1 MLHGGVSEL
10 DPGLASRNTRY
21 RRCARGIA
29 SGKAP
34 YRFESPVDELM
45 TMQGVYRKWVGTPPP
60 GLEASATVDA
70 LRAICEL
77 DLSRAIIPATI
88 RETRSH
94 PGGAASMSDRVC
106 VFQT

>member
-1 MLHGGVSEL
+1 VAAG
-10 DPGLASRNTRY
+10 A
-21 RRCARGIA
+21 
-29 SGKAP
+29 K
-34 YRFESPVDELM
+34 VDDLM

-94 PGGAASMSDRVC
+94 PSGAASISDRVC